1 MEIAIIVAL
10 ILLNGIFSM
19 SEIAVVSARKSSLN
33 NEAKRGNKSAQSAVN
48 LANNP
53 NRFLSTVQVGI
64 TLIGILTG
72 LYSGDVLADDFAK
85 VLSNTGISQQYVL
98 TVSKVSIVI
107 VVTYFT
113 IVFGELVPK
122 RIGLSAAEKIAKF
135 IARPMH
141 YLSIAAS
148 PFVWVLSKSTSLIF
162 NLLGIKNSDTKVTE
176 EEIKSMI
183 QEGTEG
189 GEVQEVEQ
197 DIVERVFTLG
207 DRDLE
212 SIMTYRGYTE

>member
-1 MEIAIIVAL
+1 MEIAIIIAL

-33 NEAKRGNKSAQSAVN
+33 NEAKRGNKAAQAAVN
-48 LANNP
+48 LANHP
-53 NRFLSTVQVGI
+53 DRFLSTVQVGI

-85 VLSNTGISQQYVL
+85 ILNSTGIPHQYVL
-98 TVSKVSIVI
+98 TIAKVSIVI

-122 RIGLSAAEKIAKF
+122 RIGLSASEKIAKF

-141 YLSIAAS
+141 YLSIVVS
-148 PFVWVLSKSTSLIF
+148 PFVWILSKSTSLIF

-183 QEGTEG
+183 QE
-189 GEVQEVEQ
+189 
-197 DIVERVFTLG
+197 
-207 DRDLE
+207 
-212 SIMTYRGYTE
+212 